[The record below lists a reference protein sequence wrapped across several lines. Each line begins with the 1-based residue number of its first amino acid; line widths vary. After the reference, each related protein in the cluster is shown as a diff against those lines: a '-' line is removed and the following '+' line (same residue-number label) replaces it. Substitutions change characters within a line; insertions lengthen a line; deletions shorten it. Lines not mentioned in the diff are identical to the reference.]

1 MSSIIQ
7 PVAFGDLAEDKGKA
21 RMDLPS
27 PPPSRL
33 LSHVHQVDVL
43 LSPLWVRPRKSG
55 SGQVFQEQCHPGV
68 SDSAALRREEQPEEP
83 SATGSAMPAGTG
95 WQEFH

>member
-33 LSHVHQVDVL
+33 LSHVHRGE
-43 LSPLWVRPRKSG
+43 SPLRVLSG
-55 SGQVFQEQCHPGV
+55 CLHP
-68 SDSAALRREEQPEEP
+68 
-83 SATGSAMPAGTG
+83 
-95 WQEFH
+95 